1 MVAQL
6 GRETRLN
13 SLDAGDARRGY
24 TPGMKTAV
32 SVPDEV
38 FAAAERLAKRMKL
51 SRSELYSKALSEYVA
66 KRAPEAVTEALDRVC
81 AELGN
86 EPDALMQEAA
96 KKLLERSE
104 W

>member
-1 MVAQL
+1 MPA
-6 GRETRLN
+6 TP
-13 SLDAGDARRGY
+13 DAVILR
-24 TPGMKTAV
+24 GMKTAV

-51 SRSELYSKALSEYVA
+51 SRSELYSRALSEYVA

-81 AELGN
+81 AELGK
-86 EPDALMQEAA
+86 PDALMQGAA
-96 KKLLERSE
+96 RTLLERSE